1 MTQKAVS
8 ARPSTGWPERGIS
21 ILNGVVGDYLDRRG
35 NGLAIP
41 MSFVQ
46 DGAPLVVNA
55 HALQVAQPVLTGKVV
70 VLVHGWCCNED
81 VWRSRE
87 DGATYATRLQRDLG
101 FTPFSVRY
109 NTGMPVADN
118 GAALASLLTTLAD
131 AYPRAIDDIVLIGH
145 SMGGLVIR
153 SACQFGAEAN
163 ALWLSRIRHIF
174 YLGTPHDGADLERFA
189 QGATVA
195 MTSSRNPIARLVGRM
210 LDVRSAGV
218 RDLHDGEAKAGT
230 GDAGAQA
237 PLPWLPT
244 ARHHRLVGT
253 LTSNPEDAVSKTF
266 GDGLVRV
273 PEGPEGAP
281 PGERHP
287 DVTVF
292 PGIHHMQLARDPTV
306 YAAILAAIAPA

>member
-1 MTQKAVS
+1 MSSERDSPPPAAS
-8 ARPSTGWPERGIS
+8 WSERGIS
-21 ILNGVVGDYLDRRG
+21 VLNGVVGDYLDRNR

-41 MSFVQ
+41 MAFVQ
-46 DGAPLVVNA
+46 DMQPL
-55 HALQVAQPVLTGKVV
+55 ALTASALRAAQPSLTGKLV

-81 VWRSRE
+81 VWRSRK
-87 DGATYATRLQRDLG
+87 DGETYAIRLQRDRG
-101 FTPFSVRY
+101 YTPFAVRY
-109 NTGMPVADN
+109 NSGMPIADN
-118 GAALASLLTTLAD
+118 GAAFASLLTTLAD
-131 AYPRAIDDIVLIGH
+131 VYPRPIDDIVLIGH

-163 ALWLSRIRHIF
+163 ATWLSRIRHIF

-195 MTSSRNPIARLVGRM
+195 MTSSRNPITRLLGRM

-218 RDLHDGEAKAGT
+218 RDLHDGETKAG
-230 GDAGAQA
+230 AGSEGTQA
-237 PLPWLPT
+237 PLPWLAT

-273 PEGPEGAP
+273 PAGPEGTP
-281 PGERHP
+281 PGEMHP
-287 DVTVF
+287 DVAVF
-292 PGIHHMQLARDPTV
+292 PGIHHMQLARDPAL
-306 YAAILAAIAPA
+306 YAAILAAVSAP

>member
-1 MTQKAVS
+1 MTHGSPTAV
-8 ARPSTGWPERGIS
+8 PSTGWSDRGIS

-46 DGAPLVVNA
+46 DGAPLVVNT

-81 VWRSRE
+81 VWRFPD
-87 DGATYATRLQRDLG
+87 DGATYATKLQRDAG
-101 FTPFSVRY
+101 FTPFAVRY
-109 NTGMPVADN
+109 NTGMPVADS
-118 GAALASLLTTLAD
+118 GAALDLHLAALVN
-131 AYPRAIDDIVLIGH
+131 AYPCPIETLVLVGH

-153 SACQFGAEAN
+153 SACEHGARAD
-163 ALWLSRIRHIF
+163 ASWLPLVQHAF

-195 MTSSRNPIARLVGRM
+195 LAATRNPVTRLIGR
-210 LDVRSAGV
+210 LLGVRSAGV
-218 RDLHDGEAKAGT
+218 KDLREGGSTSTAPGAEALASV
-230 GDAGAQA
+230 
-237 PLPWLPT
+237 PWLAT
-244 ARHHRLVGT
+244 AKHHRLVGT
-253 LTSNPEDAVSKTF
+253 LTDNPRHPVSKAL

-273 PEGPEGAP
+273 PAESADAGAMAS
-281 PGERHP
+281 P

-292 PGIHHMQLARDPTV
+292 PGVHHLQLARDPAV
-306 YAAILAAIAPA
+306 YAAILAACAAA

>member
-1 MTQKAVS
+1 MTQTSTTTVPA
-8 ARPSTGWPERGIS
+8 TGWSDRGIS

-46 DGAPLVVNA
+46 DGAPLAVNA
-55 HALQVAQPVLTGKVV
+55 HALNVAQPTLTGKVV

-81 VWRSRE
+81 VWRFAD
-87 DGATYATRLQRDLG
+87 DGATYATKLQRDAG
-101 FTPFSVRY
+101 FTPFAVRY
-109 NTGMPVADN
+109 NTGMPVAES
-118 GAALASLLTTLAD
+118 GAALDQHLTALVN
-131 AYPRAIDDIVLIGH
+131 AYPRAIESLVLVGH

-153 SACQFGAEAN
+153 SACEHGGRAGAS
-163 ALWLSRIRHIF
+163 WLPLVRHAF

-195 MTSSRNPIARLVGRM
+195 LAATRNPVTRMIGRM
-210 LDVRSAGV
+210 LGGRSAGV
-218 RDLHDGEAKAGT
+218 KDLREGGASSAAPGPAMLAKV
-230 GDAGAQA
+230 
-237 PLPWLPT
+237 PWLAT

-253 LTSNPEDAVSKTF
+253 LTDNPRHPVSKAL

-273 PEGPEGAP
+273 PAVAADAV
-281 PGERHP
+281 PGTTP

-292 PGIHHMQLARDPTV
+292 PGVHHLQLARDPAI
-306 YAAILAAIAPA
+306 YAAILAACAIT

>member
-1 MTQKAVS
+1 MSSKPAS
-8 ARPSTGWPERGIS
+8 PPPPASWSERGIS
-21 ILNGVVGDYLDRRG
+21 VLNGVVGDYLDRNR

-41 MSFVQ
+41 MAFVQ
-46 DGAPLVVNA
+46 DTRPL
-55 HALQVAQPVLTGKVV
+55 ALTAAALRAAQTTLTGKLVI
-70 VLVHGWCCNED
+70 LVHGWCCNED

-87 DGATYATRLQRDLG
+87 NGKTYATRLQHDLG
-101 FTPFSVRY
+101 YTPFAVRY
-109 NTGMPVADN
+109 NSGMPVADN
-118 GAALASLLTTLAD
+118 GAAFAGLLTSLAEV
-131 AYPRAIDDIVLIGH
+131 YPRPIDDIVLIGH

-163 ALWLSRIRHIF
+163 GTWLSRIRHIF

-195 MTSSRNPIARLVGRM
+195 MTSSRNPIARLFGRM

-218 RDLHDGEAKAGT
+218 RDLHDGEAKAG
-230 GDAGAQA
+230 AGSAGTQA
-237 PLPWLPT
+237 PLPWLAT

-253 LTSNPEDAVSKTF
+253 LTNNPQDAVSKTF

-273 PEGPEGAP
+273 PDRPEGTP
-281 PGERHP
+281 PGEMHP

-292 PGIHHMQLARDPTV
+292 PGIHHMQLARDPAL
-306 YAAILAAIAPA
+306 YAAILAAVSAP

>member
-1 MTQKAVS
+1 VTRSNPTAM
-8 ARPSTGWPERGIS
+8 PSTGWSERGIS

-46 DGAPLVVNA
+46 DGAPLAVNA
-55 HALQVAQPVLTGKVV
+55 HALNVAQPELTGKMV

-81 VWRSRE
+81 VWRFPK
-87 DGATYATRLQRDLG
+87 DGETYATKLQRDAG
-101 FTPFSVRY
+101 YTPFAVRY
-109 NTGMPVADN
+109 NSGMPVADN
-118 GAALASLLTTLAD
+118 GAAFASLLTALAD
-131 AYPRAIDDIVLIGH
+131 VYPRAIDDVVLIGH

-163 ALWLSRIRHIF
+163 VPWLSRIRHIF

-189 QGATVA
+189 QGATVT
-195 MTSSRNPIARLVGRM
+195 MTSSRNPITRLLGRI
-210 LDVRSAGV
+210 LDARSAGV
-218 RDLHDGEAKAGT
+218 RDLHDGEVKAGT

-237 PLPWLPT
+237 PLPWLAT

-273 PEGPEGAP
+273 PEGPQGAP

-287 DVTVF
+287 DVAVF
-292 PGIHHMQLARDPTV
+292 PGIHHMQLARNMTV
-306 YAAILAAIAPA
+306 YAAILAAIALA

>member
-1 MTQKAVS
+1 M
-8 ARPSTGWPERGIS
+8 
-21 ILNGVVGDYLDRRG
+21 LNGVVGDYLDRNR

-41 MSFVQ
+41 MAFVQ
-46 DGAPLVVNA
+46 DTQPLALNA
-55 HALQVAQPVLTGKVV
+55 SALRAAQPSLTGKLVI
-70 VLVHGWCCNED
+70 LVHGWCCNED

-101 FTPFSVRY
+101 LTPFSVRY
-109 NTGMPVADN
+109 NSGMPVACN
-118 GAALASLLTTLAD
+118 GAAFASLLTALAA
-131 AYPRAIDDIVLIGH
+131 AYPHAIDDIVLIGH

-163 ALWLSRIRHIF
+163 ARWLSRIRHIF

-195 MTSSRNPIARLVGRM
+195 MTASRNPIARLLGRM

-218 RDLHDGEAKAGT
+218 RDLHDGEVKTGT
-230 GDAGAQA
+230 DAAGAPA
-237 PLPWLPT
+237 PLPWLPS

-253 LTSNPEDAVSKTF
+253 LTSNPDDAVSKTF

-273 PEGPEGAP
+273 PEGPAGAT

-287 DVTVF
+287 DVTIF